1 MTHTLHRLGSL
12 ETLEKDFVVMAMTA
26 KGFNEEGSIPK
37 LREYFEIILKHKPV
51 NYGEVMAG
59 SRSIASVSQIMDSFN
74 ISSVPHGV
82 FTTAK
87 QVEDVLKD
95 LKKADLG
102 LSIVV
107 SGVLSEV
114 EKCCRNAGL
123 RPHTLEHSLGIWGK
137 KEKLPQTKILE
148 ITNMCGHSMI
158 SPRLAEREIGEV
170 SSKKKKPEEAVEVL
184 TRCCRCSIFNPE
196 RAVILVKEMV
206 GEKSSAE

>member
-12 ETLEKDFVVMAMTA
+12 ETLQKDFVVMAMTA

-37 LREYFEIILKHKPV
+37 LKEYFKIILKHKPV

-59 SRSIASVSQIMDSFN
+59 SRSITSVSKIMDSFN

-107 SGVLSEV
+107 SGVRSEV

-123 RPHTLEHSLGIWGK
+123 RAHTVEHSLGIWGK
-137 KEKLPQTKILE
+137 KQKLSQTKILE

-158 SPRLAEREIGEV
+158 STRLAEREIDEV
-170 SSKKKKPEEAVEVL
+170 KAKKKTPEEAVEVL
-184 TRCCRCSIFNPE
+184 SCCCRCSVFNPE
-196 RAVILVKEMV
+196 RAAGLIKGMV
-206 GEKSSAE
+206 DE